1 VLDAEM
7 LPCSIGGFD
16 AVCGRLTVP
25 EDRGRPAARQIEL
38 NVAVVPAASQDPA
51 SDPVF
56 FLAGGPGGASTEWTS
71 VPSTFPAIHAD
82 RDIVLVDQRGTGGSN
97 ALFWPDPPDVVGLS
111 DAQIHDVLG
120 AWLMDALRQMDA
132 DHRFYTSAAAADDLD
147 DVRSAL
153 GYDRI
158 NLYGGSYGATL
169 AQYYVRQHE
178 PHVRTVVL
186 DGGTLLDVPI
196 FEVMPTASQAALDAV
211 FARCLDDEACST
223 AFPDP
228 AGDLAAT
235 LERLTRR
242 PAETGVPD
250 PWSEEPIVV
259 DASTLV
265 GLIHE
270 LIVTNRSGEVPRLI
284 HLAAVRDYESLA
296 ELLAQISSDPG
307 TDPSRL
313 VMNWSILCSEAWA
326 RSDQS
331 RIAAASA
338 DSYFGEVATQ
348 RARDFDLGCSLL
360 PTAFVPPNDAA
371 PLRSDIPVLLLNGS
385 EDPQDPPANVSD
397 AQIELPNSL
406 SIVAPAQGHTVG
418 HLGCLPDVVAAFI
431 AAGSVDGLDTACV
444 QEMSPPPFDTRAV

>member
-1 VLDAEM
+1 
-7 LPCSIGGFD
+7 
-16 AVCGRLTVP
+16 
-25 EDRGRPAARQIEL
+25 
-38 NVAVVPAASQDPA
+38 
-51 SDPVF
+51 
-56 FLAGGPGGASTEWTS
+56 
-71 VPSTFPAIHAD
+71 
-82 RDIVLVDQRGTGGSN
+82 
-97 ALFWPDPPDVVGLS
+97 
-111 DAQIHDVLG
+111 
-120 AWLMDALRQMDA
+120 MDA
-132 DHRFYTSAAAADDLD
+132 DPRFYTSALAADDLD

-397 AQIELPNSL
+397 APIELPNSL

-431 AAGSVDGLDTACV
+431 AAGSVDGLDTTCV